1 MLSSHYWEIAHHY
14 SVSSRHHVFP
24 SNGRRPTPWP
34 PALRETVVLF
44 EDDESIRASA
54 IIPTVVVP
62 WFWALPLGA
71 TSRTPL
77 LAYPRM
83 VRIYPR
89 RRLLARRQSG
99 QGFHLPLELEID
111 FTQGALGIGLVLDKY
126 RRLTRTLNTLAAV
139 RPVAQRG
146 SGCCSVRRALTAVRY
161 ASVMSSTVSDNRRCW
176 PLAHYKML
184 VNFTPRNNP

>member
-44 EDDESIRASA
+44 KDDESIRASA

-89 RRLLARRQSG
+89 RRLLACRQSG
-99 QGFHLPLELEID
+99 RP
-111 FTQGALGIGLVLDKY
+111 
-126 RRLTRTLNTLAAV
+126 TRTLDTLAAV